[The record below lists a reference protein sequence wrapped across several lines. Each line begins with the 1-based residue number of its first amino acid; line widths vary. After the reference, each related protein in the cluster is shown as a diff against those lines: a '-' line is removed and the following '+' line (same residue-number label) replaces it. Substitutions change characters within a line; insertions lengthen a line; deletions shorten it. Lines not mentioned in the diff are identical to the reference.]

1 MLIEPRTEHDVGI
14 MRAIDL
20 QRAEKEVAAIKLDDM
35 KNACRISI

>member
-20 QRAEKEVAAIKLDDM
+20 QRAEKEVAAKVG
-35 KNACRISI
+35 